1 MCVKVRARAKECV
14 CVSERERDCVL
25 VEKVFVCK

>member
-1 MCVKVRARAKECV
+1 MCVKVRARECM